1 MTALGII
8 LTVVSAVGV
17 AIVSASFIWAA
28 REDGREQ
35 KRVSAR
41 AAKQITPTPRAAH
54 RGRRRPPRADRPHG
68 RLARDRR

>member
-8 LTVVSAVGV
+8 LTVISAVGV
-17 AIVSASFIWAA
+17 AIVIASLIWAA

-41 AAKQITPTPRAAH
+41 AAKQITATPRAAH
-54 RGRRRPPRADRPHG
+54 RNC
-68 RLARDRR
+68 